1 MGQVGRQQ
9 CTVAAGASYVA
20 RPAPA
25 PRLYKADRLCVLTD
39 RVIAW

>member
-9 CTVAAGASYVA
+9 CPVAAGASYVA

-25 PRLYKADRLCVLTD
+25 PHLDEAVRLCVLAD